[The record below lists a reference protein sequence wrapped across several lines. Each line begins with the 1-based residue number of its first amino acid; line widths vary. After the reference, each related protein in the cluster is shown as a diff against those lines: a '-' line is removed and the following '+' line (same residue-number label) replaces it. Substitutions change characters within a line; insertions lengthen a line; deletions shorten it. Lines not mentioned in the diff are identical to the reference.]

1 MNLPPENGLSLCR
14 RYWHCEIEL
23 IHCAVDC
30 FWGVYWCFEGFEC
43 NLMTSQAIIN
53 AEKKT
58 LSWRGKNVYRKIQ
71 GLALR
76 LPSSGGCELENW
88 KSQSCAG
95 FNLIKWIYRPFTVT
109 FQIKSLVLK
118 CDFLSMYNFVS
129 SIFVFHRHTQF
140 GPKRFNDIFVCA

>member
-71 GLALR
+71 GLALC
-76 LPSSGGCELENW
+76 LPSSGGFELENW

-95 FNLIKWIYRPFTVT
+95 FNLIK
-109 FQIKSLVLK
+109 
-118 CDFLSMYNFVS
+118 
-129 SIFVFHRHTQF
+129 
-140 GPKRFNDIFVCA
+140 